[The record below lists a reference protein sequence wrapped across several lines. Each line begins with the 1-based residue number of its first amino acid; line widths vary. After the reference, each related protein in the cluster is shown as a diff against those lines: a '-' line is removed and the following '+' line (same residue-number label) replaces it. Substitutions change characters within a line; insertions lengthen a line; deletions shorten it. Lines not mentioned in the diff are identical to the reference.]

1 MKTKKTITSIFMVPT
16 LMVPKNALK
25 QNGFINAYLDDVDRD
40 FKYDNVIYV
49 LFLPTDLAK
58 FREFLDGEYER
69 TTSII
74 EDYDYEGGFVVL
86 VYKLNEAFDID
97 FYLIRQGRYSETSD
111 KFQKIFPKV
120 LKIRKNGLHRDEISL
135 QYRVFNKT
143 DDMREYWEDKI
154 GIDWDES
161 LEVWEGFDKSRE
173 ILDIN
178 KLKKSVELTK
188 K

>member
-1 MKTKKTITSIFMVPT
+1 M
-16 LMVPKNALK
+16 
-25 QNGFINAYLDDVDRD
+25 
-40 FKYDNVIYV
+40 
-49 LFLPTDLAK
+49 
-58 FREFLDGEYER
+58 
-69 TTSII
+69 
-74 EDYDYEGGFVVL
+74 
-86 VYKLNEAFDID
+86 FDID
-97 FYLIRQGRYSETSD
+97 FYLIRQGRYSETSK
-111 KFQKIFPKV
+111 KFQKIFPKAV
-120 LKIRKNGLHRDEISL
+120 KIKKNGLHRDEISL

-143 DDMREYWEDKI
+143 DDMIEYWEDKI